1 MIRVHRYGSR
11 AALVDLA
18 GAGEVLGLNAALAA
32 DPPGGVEEVV
42 PAARTV
48 LVRFDPGRTTFERL
62 VDEIA
67 GRSLEPPARR
77 RGEELVVP
85 VHYDGED
92 LAEVASRAGLSEA
105 EVVRRH
111 TGAEYRVAF
120 CGFAP
125 GFGYLTGLPPE
136 LHLPRRSSPRVRV
149 PAGAVAV
156 AGEYTAVY
164 PHPSPG
170 GWHLLGHTEL
180 AVWDAER
187 EPPNLLAPGTAVRFS
202 AV

>member
-1 MIRVHRYGSR
+1 MRVHRYGSR
-11 AALVDLA
+11 AVLVDLA
-18 GAGEVLGLNAALAA
+18 GAGEVLGLDAVLAA
-32 DPPGGVEEVV
+32 DPPDGVEEVV

-48 LVRFDPGRTTFERL
+48 LVRFDPRRTTFERL
-62 VDEIA
+62 VEELG
-67 GRSLEPPARR
+67 GRPLEPPESR
-77 RGEELVVP
+77 RGAELVVP
-85 VHYDGED
+85 VSYDGAD
-92 LAEVASRAGLSEA
+92 LAEVAARTGLSED

-136 LHLPRRSSPRVRV
+136 LHLPRRGSPRVRV

-170 GWHLLGHTEL
+170 GWHLLGRTPL
-180 AVWDAER
+180 AVWDADR
-187 EPPNLLAPGTAVRFS
+187 EPPNLLAPGTTVRFR
-202 AV
+202 AT

>member
-1 MIRVHRYGSR
+1 MRVHRYGTR
-11 AALVDLA
+11 AALVDLP
-18 GAGEVLGLNAALAA
+18 GAAEVLGLNAALAA
-32 DPPGGVEEVV
+32 DPPEGVEEVV

-62 VDEIA
+62 VEQLS
-67 GRSLEPPARR
+67 GRPPEPPPSQC
-77 RGEELVVP
+77 GDELVVP
-85 VHYDGED
+85 VRYDGED
-92 LAEVASRAGLSEA
+92 LAEVASATGLTEA
-105 EVVRRH
+105 EVVERH

-125 GFGYLTGLPPE
+125 GFGYLTGLDPL

-156 AGEYTAVY
+156 AGEYAAVY

-170 GWHLLGHTEL
+170 GWHLLGHTSL
-180 AVWDAER
+180 AVWDTER
-187 EPPNLLAPGTAVRFS
+187 EPPNLLAPGTTVRF
-202 AV
+202 AAT